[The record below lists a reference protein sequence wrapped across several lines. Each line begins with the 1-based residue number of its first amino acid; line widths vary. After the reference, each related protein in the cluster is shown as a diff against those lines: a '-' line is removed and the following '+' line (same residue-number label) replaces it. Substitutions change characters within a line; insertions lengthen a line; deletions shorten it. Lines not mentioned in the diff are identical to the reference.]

1 MPGPTKFRQG
11 NLVSEALKRGDIT
24 KHQITDSATRVMQL
38 LQKTGRIGQPGFPP
52 PSKAEEPHYQD
63 NIKSRNLLRQAAE
76 ASMVLLRNQAKTLPL
91 SNLDTK
97 LAVIG
102 RHASEPSLFGG
113 GSASIKV
120 PYSSTPWDAIQKTYR
135 NAAYSPGVAITR
147 LIPLPDKSTIGIE
160 DITLEWYN
168 GDQPS
173 VDKRFFSQT
182 LKDPLYMVVEH
193 APEGLVDRSDFC
205 TSMTLEFVPPHTGS
219 YNMSLCGPGNATCLL
234 DDQVVLHVS
243 RDREVSTE
251 DFLFDRSKL
260 EVVREKPLV
269 LEVGRRYKLQ
279 VLSWSSKHK
288 AQNVNREF
296 FIQGCRLGLS
306 PTQDD
311 DSALKESEELA
322 RTADAA
328 LVVVGTGVEW
338 ESEGFDR
345 VSMQL
350 PRRQDE
356 LVLRVAA
363 ACRGPTIVVVN
374 SGSPIDTSRW
384 IHRVDAVIC
393 AWFPGMEFG
402 SALARVLTGEVS
414 PCARLPT
421 TFWDKVQDYP
431 AGHVESLITHDRK
444 IHYREGIYVGYRQP
458 SLESYQPRFA
468 FGHGLAYTTFHC
480 SVKSPGRFTFDAN
493 QQSTATVVLTI
504 LNTGSMAASDAVLL
518 FVEAL
523 EPTIERPTVELRA
536 FAKTCELQPGASQDL
551 RFHLKSR
558 DFSYW
563 DQKHHLWRVDP
574 GLYRVRVAGPAG
586 VGDWRDMDEIIIEVS
601 SAILG
606 T

>member
-1 MPGPTKFRQG
+1 MPGPTKFRQED
-11 NLVSEALKRGDIT
+11 LVSEALERGDIV
-24 KHQITDSATRVMQL
+24 KHQITDSATRVMEL
-38 LQKTGRIGQPGFPP
+38 LRKTGRIGRPGFPP
-52 PSKAEEPHYQD
+52 PLKAEEPHYQD
-63 NIKSRNLLRQAAE
+63 DIKSRNILRQAAE
-76 ASMVLLRNQAKTLPL
+76 ASMVLLRNQANTLPL
-91 SNLDTK
+91 TSLDTK

-135 NAAYSPGVAITR
+135 NAVYSSSVAINR
-147 LIPLPDKSTIGIE
+147 LIPLPDKSTVGIE
-160 DITLEWYN
+160 EITLEWYN

-173 VDKRFFSQT
+173 VDKQFFSQT
-182 LKDPLYMVVEH
+182 LKDTLYMVVEH
-193 APEGLVDRSDFC
+193 APEGLLDRSDFC
-205 TSMTLEFVPPHTGS
+205 TSMTFKFVPPETGS
-219 YNMSLCGPGNATCLL
+219 YDMSLCGPGIATCLL
-234 DDQVVLHVS
+234 DDQVVLHVN
-243 RDREVSTE
+243 RGLDVSTE

-260 EVVREKPLV
+260 EVAREKPLV
-269 LEVGRRYKLQ
+269 LEAGRRYKLQ

-296 FIQGCRLGLS
+296 FIQGCRLGFS

-311 DSALKESEELA
+311 DSALNESEELA
-322 RTADAA
+322 RTADTA

-363 ACRGPTIVVVN
+363 ACRGRTIVVVN

-384 IHRVDAVIC
+384 IHRVDAVIY

-402 SALARVLTGEVS
+402 SALARVLAGEVS
-414 PCARLPT
+414 PCARLPS
-421 TFWDKVQDYP
+421 TFWDNVQDYP
-431 AGHVESLITHDRK
+431 AGHVESLMTHDRK
-444 IHYREGIYVGYRQP
+444 IHYREGIYVGYRQA
-458 SLESYQPRFA
+458 SLQSYHPRFA

-480 SVKSPGRFTFDAN
+480 SAKSPARFTFDPN
-493 QQSTATVVLTI
+493 QQLTANVVLAI
-504 LNTGSMAASDAVLL
+504 RNTGSVAASDTVLL

-523 EPTIERPTVELRA
+523 EPTIERPSVELRA
-536 FAKTCELQPGASQDL
+536 FAKTHELQPGASQDL
-551 RFHLKSR
+551 QFSLKSR

-563 DQKHHLWRVDP
+563 DQKDHLWRVSP
-574 GLYRVRVAGPAG
+574 GLYRIRVAGPEG
-586 VGDWRDMDEIIIEVS
+586 VGDWREMDQIIIEV
-601 SAILG
+601 
-606 T
+606 